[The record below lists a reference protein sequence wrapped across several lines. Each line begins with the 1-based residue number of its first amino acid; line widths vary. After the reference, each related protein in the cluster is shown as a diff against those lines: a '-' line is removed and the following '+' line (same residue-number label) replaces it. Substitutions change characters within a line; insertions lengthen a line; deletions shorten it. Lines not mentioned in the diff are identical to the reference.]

1 LINGGVE
8 VAVATDFNPGSAPSY
23 NLPLAMMLACNMGRM
38 TPAEA
43 LKGATIYAA
52 KAINRDGKTGSLQAG
67 KQADFAIIDATDP
80 NFWMYHFVKK
90 DAAGL
95 ILKGKQIY

>member
-1 LINGGVE
+1 
-8 VAVATDFNPGSAPSY
+8 
-23 NLPLAMMLACNMGRM
+23 MMLACNMGRM

-67 KQADFAIIDATDP
+67 KQADFAIIDAPNP
-80 NFWMYHFVKK
+80 NFWMYHFRPNCCKKVFVKGEK
-90 DAAGL
+90 
-95 ILKGKQIY
+95 I